1 MFIAILRDGQTE
13 SNAIKF
19 PSPEVEAPKMIINSP
34 PPTPRRPKILFPLP
48 RHIFHVPLNPFLAAL
63 WALLKETQLD
73 LIIIES
79 NSRERTRRAGERHF
93 NFLSICS
100 GAQKWVSGQRE
111 MLVIASEKFVNE
123 RRRKAFRFSPVIEH
137 ETFSSSSMNKQ
148 EMFCILIAF
157 WFRDA

>member
-1 MFIAILRDGQTE
+1 MQKGESGRFIRINHMVMDALRHSSAYGFSQVGEKGRKMFIAILRDGQTE
-13 SNAIKF
+13 LNAIKF

-79 NSRERTRRAGERHF
+79 NSRERTEEG
-93 NFLSICS
+93 
-100 GAQKWVSGQRE
+100 GRE
-111 MLVIASEKFVNE
+111 AL
-123 RRRKAFRFSPVIEH
+123 
-137 ETFSSSSMNKQ
+137 
-148 EMFCILIAF
+148 
-157 WFRDA
+157 